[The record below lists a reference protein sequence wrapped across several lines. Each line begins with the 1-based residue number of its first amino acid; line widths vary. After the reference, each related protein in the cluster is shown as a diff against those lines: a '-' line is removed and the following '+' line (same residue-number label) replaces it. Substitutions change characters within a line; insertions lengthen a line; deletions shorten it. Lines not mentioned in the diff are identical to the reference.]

1 VTITIQSLD
10 ADLVSLGDLGV
21 SRLYGQYDDYQ
32 SVGID
37 FGLRRYTNVAPA
49 LQAYA
54 EGALGIAIGA
64 LGIAIVDERDVVL
77 VAPQVN
83 LTANATDFYDRI
95 PFLFGDQARF

>member
-37 FGLRRYTNVAPA
+37 FGLRRYTNVEPA

-54 EGALGIAIGA
+54 EGALGIAI
-64 LGIAIVDERDVVL
+64 VDETDVVL

-83 LTANATDFYDRI
+83 LTANATDFYDRT
-95 PFLFGDQARF
+95 RFCSGFEHASD

>member
-37 FGLRRYTNVAPA
+37 FGLSK
-49 LQAYA
+49 
-54 EGALGIAIGA
+54 
-64 LGIAIVDERDVVL
+64 AIVDETDVVL

-95 PFLFGDQARF
+95 PFLFGVQARF

>member
-49 LQAYA
+49 LHAYA
-54 EGALGIAIGA
+54 EGS
-64 LGIAIVDERDVVL
+64 LGIAIVDESDVVL

-95 PFLFGDQARF
+95 PFLFGVRARF